1 MIKKI
6 KISALPLAGSFIGLF
21 TIGVDKDNKSV
32 KIGLEFIKTAADNAN
47 DAAKNA
53 NTKAGAADRAA
64 SSANQ
69 AAGLASSQ
77 ASNAEDKAIKAE
89 NAANETAQTNEVA
102 LATIARLEE
111 LEESL
116 VGQYKMIPTAMTLT
130 YPKVI
135 TLRNPSAL
143 RIAYELFPTNTG
155 RNVLFLSDDNAVS
168 VLPNGSIVVCRTGVS
183 KVHAIPT
190 ENTEIYQTV
199 EIKVVEPYMR
209 KTAQS
214 AIRLTGSGNIRL
226 T

>member
-6 KISALPLAGSFIGLF
+6 KISKLPLVSSFTGLF

-32 KIGLEFIKTAADNAN
+32 KIGLEFIKTAADNCDEKAKLA
-47 DAAKNA
+47 DEKAA
-53 NTKAGAADRAA
+53 AADRAA
-64 SSANQ
+64 SAANQ
-69 AAGLASSQ
+69 AADAGMKASAAEQ
-77 ASNAEDKAIKAE
+77 AAQ
-89 NAANETAQTNEVA
+89 ETTEVKEQA

-116 VGQYKMIPTAMTLT
+116 VGQYKMIPTGMNLT

-135 TLRNPSAL
+135 TLRNPASL
-143 RIAYELFPTNTG
+143 RIAYELLPTNTG
-155 RNVLFLSDDNAVS
+155 RNVLFLSDDRAVS
-168 VLPNGSIVVCRTGVS
+168 VLPGGQIIPKSAGIS
-183 KVHAIPT
+183 KVHVIPT

-209 KTAQS
+209 KVAS
-214 AIRLTGSGNIRL
+214 SSIRLTGSGNIRF

>member
-6 KISALPLAGSFIGLF
+6 KISKLPLVSSFTGLF

-32 KIGLEFIKTAADNAN
+32 KIGLEFIKTAADNCDEKAKLADEKAAAAN
-47 DAAKNA
+47 
-53 NTKAGAADRAA
+53 RAA
-64 SSANQ
+64 SAANQ
-69 AAGLASSQ
+69 AAGTASNEAANAGMQ
-77 ASNAEDKAIKAE
+77 ASAAEQ
-89 NAANETAQTNEVA
+89 AAQETTEVKEQA

-116 VGQYKMIPTAMTLT
+116 VGQYKKIPTGMNLT

-135 TLRNPSAL
+135 TLR
-143 RIAYELFPTNTG
+143 IAYELLPTNTG
-155 RNVLFLSDDNAVS
+155 RNVLFLSDDLAVS
-168 VLPNGSIVVCRTGVS
+168 VLPGGQIIPKSAGIS
-183 KVHAIPT
+183 KVHVIPT

-209 KTAQS
+209 KVAS
-214 AIRLTGSGNIRL
+214 SSIRLTGSGNIRF

>member
-6 KISALPLAGSFIGLF
+6 KISKLPLVSSFTGLF

-32 KIGLEFIKTAADNAN
+32 KIGLEFIKTAADNCDEKAKLA
-47 DAAKNA
+47 DEKAA
-53 NTKAGAADRAA
+53 AADRAA
-64 SSANQ
+64 SAAEQ
-69 AAGLASSQ
+69 AAQ
-77 ASNAEDKAIKAE
+77 V
-89 NAANETAQTNEVA
+89 TTEVKEQA

-116 VGQYKMIPTAMTLT
+116 VGQYKMIPTGMNLT

-135 TLRNPSAL
+135 TLRNPASL
-143 RIAYELFPTNTG
+143 RIAYELLPTNTG
-155 RNVLFLSDDNAVS
+155 RNVLFLSDDRAVS
-168 VLPNGSIVVCRTGVS
+168 VLPGGQIIPKSAGIS
-183 KVHAIPT
+183 KVHVIPT

-209 KTAQS
+209 KVAS
-214 AIRLTGSGNIRL
+214 SSIRLTGSGNIRF

>member
-6 KISALPLAGSFIGLF
+6 KISKLPLVSSFTGLF

-32 KIGLEFIKTAADNAN
+32 KIGLEFIKTAADNCDEKAKLA
-47 DAAKNA
+47 DEKAA
-53 NTKAGAADRAA
+53 AADRAA
-64 SSANQ
+64 SAANQ
-69 AAGLASSQ
+69 AAGTAANAGMQ
-77 ASNAEDKAIKAE
+77 ASAAEQ
-89 NAANETAQTNEVA
+89 AAQETTEVKEQA

-116 VGQYKMIPTAMTLT
+116 VGQYKMIPTGMNLT

-135 TLRNPSAL
+135 TLRNPASL
-143 RIAYELFPTNTG
+143 RIAYELLPTNTG
-155 RNVLFLSDDNAVS
+155 RNVLFISDDRAVS
-168 VLPNGSIVVCRTGVS
+168 VLPGGQIIPKSAGIS
-183 KVHAIPT
+183 KVHVIPT

-209 KTAQS
+209 KVAS
-214 AIRLTGSGNIRL
+214 SSIRLTGSGNIRF

>member
-6 KISALPLAGSFIGLF
+6 KISKLPLVSSFTGLF

-32 KIGLEFIKTAADNAN
+32 KIGLEFIKTAADNCDEKAKLA
-47 DAAKNA
+47 DEKAA
-53 NTKAGAADRAA
+53 AADRAA
-64 SSANQ
+64 SAAEQ
-69 AAGLASSQ
+69 AAQ
-77 ASNAEDKAIKAE
+77 
-89 NAANETAQTNEVA
+89 ETTEVKEQA

-116 VGQYKMIPTAMTLT
+116 VGQYKMIPTGMNLT

-135 TLRNPSAL
+135 TLRNPASL
-143 RIAYELFPTNTG
+143 RIAYELLPTNTG
-155 RNVLFLSDDNAVS
+155 RNVLFLSDDRAVS
-168 VLPNGSIVVCRTGVS
+168 VLPGGQIITKSAGIS
-183 KVHAIPT
+183 KVHVIPT

-209 KTAQS
+209 KVAS
-214 AIRLTGSGNIRL
+214 SSIRLTGSGNIRF

>member
-6 KISALPLAGSFIGLF
+6 KISKLPLVSSFTGLF

-32 KIGLEFIKTAADNAN
+32 KIGLEFIKTAADNCDEKAKLA
-47 DAAKNA
+47 DEKAA
-53 NTKAGAADRAA
+53 AADRAA
-64 SSANQ
+64 SAADQ
-69 AAGLASSQ
+69 AAQ
-77 ASNAEDKAIKAE
+77 
-89 NAANETAQTNEVA
+89 ETTEVKEQA

-116 VGQYKMIPTAMTLT
+116 VGQYKMIPTGMNLT

-135 TLRNPSAL
+135 TLRNPASL
-143 RIAYELFPTNTG
+143 RIAYELLPTNTG
-155 RNVLFLSDDNAVS
+155 RNVLFLSDDRAVS
-168 VLPNGSIVVCRTGVS
+168 VLPGGQIIPKSAGIS
-183 KVHAIPT
+183 KVHVIPT

-209 KTAQS
+209 KVAS
-214 AIRLTGSGNIRL
+214 SSIRLTGSGNIRF

>member
-6 KISALPLAGSFIGLF
+6 KISKLPLVSSFTGLF

-32 KIGLEFIKTAADNAN
+32 KIGLEFIRTAADNCDEKAKLADEKAAAAN
-47 DAAKNA
+47 
-53 NTKAGAADRAA
+53 RAA
-64 SSANQ
+64 SAAEQ
-69 AAGLASSQ
+69 AAQ
-77 ASNAEDKAIKAE
+77 
-89 NAANETAQTNEVA
+89 ETTEVKEQA

-116 VGQYKMIPTAMTLT
+116 VGQYKMIPTGMNLT

-135 TLRNPSAL
+135 TLRNPASL
-143 RIAYELFPTNTG
+143 RIAYELLPTNTG
-155 RNVLFLSDDNAVS
+155 RNVLFLSDDLAVS
-168 VLPNGSIVVCRTGVS
+168 VLPGGQIIPKSAGIS
-183 KVHAIPT
+183 KVHVIPT

-209 KTAQS
+209 KVAS
-214 AIRLTGSGNIRL
+214 SSIRLTGSGNIRF